1 MMLASVHDCV
11 TETIQDHTNTFASI
25 HGQCKQC
32 IHAIDTALTLAWPVL
47 LVNALLWAAGC

>member
-11 TETIQDHTNTFASI
+11 TGTKPKPSSI
-25 HGQCKQC
+25 HGHYN
-32 IHAIDTALTLAWPVL
+32 IVTHATDAALTLACPVL